1 MAGSDLALPQ
11 GYELQEYRIESTL
24 GVGGF
29 GLTYLAT
36 DTNLNVKIALKEYL
50 PGDLARRDADRSIAP
65 KSEDAV
71 ETFKWGLERFLDES
85 RTLASF
91 KHPNI
96 VRVMRFFQANKTAYM
111 VMEFVSGDQLSDW
124 VKARRPVD
132 EASLRGMLLPL
143 LDGLGVVHASGFLHR
158 DIKPGNIFMRGDG
171 SPVLLDFGSARA
183 TGGELTAIVTPGYA
197 PLEQYHTTGHQGPWS
212 DIYALGGVLYWL
224 VTGNKPVDAAARIR
238 TDPMP
243 PAAQVGDRNRYSEAL
258 LTSID
263 WMLMPSEDQRP
274 QNVDEI
280 KAVLQGNQEATKRVS
295 EITQRLSQATQR
307 VDTTASSQ
315 PVTAS
320 AGGLTGVTLDREV
333 LKRIEVELTKHL
345 GPIAPV
351 AVRSAAKKSLSI
363 SQLVE
368 MVARDIDDDVVR
380 TQFIKRFANSDTSR
394 PVPQPSQPSRPAG
407 QTGQTGQ
414 TRQTGQTGQTGQ
426 TQVAT
431 MLAVQRFD
439 AAIISTAEAAL
450 SKHLGPLARIVVK
463 RAAMKARDE
472 SELYL
477 LIADEIEDK
486 DERKAFIRKAVA
498 NK

>member
-1 MAGSDLALPQ
+1 MAGSDLALPN

-36 DTNLNVKIALKEYL
+36 DTNLNVKVALKEYL
-50 PGDLARRDADRSIAP
+50 PGDLAQRAPNNSISP
-65 KSEDAV
+65 KSDDAV

-91 KHPNI
+91 KHANI
-96 VRVMRFFQANKTAYM
+96 VRVMRFFQANTTAYM
-111 VMEFVSGDQLSDW
+111 VMEFVAGDQLSDW
-124 VKARRPVD
+124 VKPRRPID
-132 EASLRGMLLPL
+132 ETSLRGMLLPL
-143 LDGLGVVHASGFLHR
+143 LDGLGVVHKSGFLHR

-197 PLEQYHTTGHQGPWS
+197 PLEQYHTTGNQGPWS
-212 DIYALGGVLYWL
+212 DIYALGGVLYWM

-238 TDPMP
+238 NDPMP
-243 PAAQVGDRNRYSEAL
+243 PAAKVGDRNRYSDAL

-263 WMLMPSEDQRP
+263 WMLMPGEDQRP
-274 QNVDEI
+274 QSVDEV
-280 KAVLQGNQEATKRVS
+280 KAVLQGSQEATQRAA

-307 VDTTASSQ
+307 VDATAAAPPPASS
-315 PVTAS
+315 VS
-320 AGGLTGVTLDREV
+320 GLTGVVLDREV
-333 LKRIEVELTKHL
+333 LKKIEFELTKHI

-351 AVRSAAKKSLSI
+351 AVRSAAKKALSV
-363 SQLVE
+363 SQLVA
-368 MVARDIDDDVVR
+368 MVAKDIDDDAVR
-380 TQFIKRFANSDTSR
+380 NQFMKRFANADTSR
-394 PVPQPSQPSRPAG
+394 PVSQPSRP
-407 QTGQTGQ
+407 TT
-414 TRQTGQTGQTGQ
+414 TS
-426 TQVAT
+426 QVPT
-431 MLAVQRFD
+431 MLAEQRFD
-439 AAIISTAEAAL
+439 AAIISKAEAAL
-450 SKHLGPLARIVVK
+450 ARHLGPLARVVVK

-472 SELYL
+472 AELYL

-486 DERKAFIRKAVA
+486 DERKVFIRKAVA

>member
-1 MAGSDLALPQ
+1 MAGSEFALPQ

-50 PGDLARRDADRSIAP
+50 PGDLAQRAADQSISP
-65 KSEDAV
+65 KSNDAV

-111 VMEFVSGDQLSDW
+111 VMEFVAGLPLSDW
-124 VKARRPVD
+124 VKSRRPVD
-132 EASLRGMLLPL
+132 EAAARGMLLPL
-143 LDGLGVVHASGFLHR
+143 LDGLGVVHGSGFLHR
-158 DIKPGNIFMRGDG
+158 DVKPGNIFMREDG

-197 PLEQYHTTGHQGPWS
+197 PLEQYHTTGNQGPWS

-224 VTGNKPVDAAARIR
+224 VTGSKPVDAAARIR
-238 TDPMP
+238 NDPMT
-243 PAAQVGDRNRYSEAL
+243 PAIKAGDRNRYSDAL

-263 WMLMPSEDQRP
+263 WMLIPAEDQRP
-274 QNVDEI
+274 QSVAEI
-280 KAVLQGNQEATKRVS
+280 LAVLQDNSQAKERVA
-295 EITQRLSQATQR
+295 EITQRLDQVTTQVR
-307 VDTTASSQ
+307 
-315 PVTAS
+315 TAS
-320 AGGLTGVTLDREV
+320 APPSNTSPQSATELFGGMTGVVLDREV
-333 LKRIEVELTKHL
+333 LKKIEVELTKHI

-351 AVRSAAKKSLSI
+351 MMRSAAKKALSI
-363 SQLVE
+363 TQLLGI
-368 MVARDIDDDVVR
+368 VAKEIEDDAARALFVR
-380 TQFIKRFANSDTSR
+380 RFANADTSS
-394 PVPQPSQPSRPAG
+394 PVSQPSRPS
-407 QTGQTGQ
+407 
-414 TRQTGQTGQTGQ
+414 GQ
-426 TQVAT
+426 TQIAT
-431 MLAVQRFD
+431 TLAAQRFD
-439 AAIISTAEAAL
+439 TATLSKAEAAL
-450 SKHLGPLARIVVK
+450 SQYLGPLARVVVK

-486 DERKAFIRKAVA
+486 AERKIFIRKAMA
-498 NK
+498 PKE

>member
-1 MAGSDLALPQ
+1 MAGSELALPQ

-36 DTNLNVKIALKEYL
+36 DTNLNVRIALKEYL
-50 PGDLARRDADRSIAP
+50 PGDLALRGADRSIAP
-65 KSEDAV
+65 KSDDAV

-111 VMEFVSGDQLSDW
+111 VMEFVAGLPLSDW
-124 VKARRPVD
+124 VKSRRPVD
-132 EASLRGMLLPL
+132 EASARGMLLPL
-143 LDGLGVVHASGFLHR
+143 LDGLGVVHDSGFLHR
-158 DIKPGNIFMRGDG
+158 DIKPGNIFMREDG

-197 PLEQYHTTGHQGPWS
+197 PLEQYHTTGRQGPWS

-224 VTGNKPVDAAARIR
+224 VTGSKPVDAAARIR
-238 TDPMP
+238 NDPMT
-243 PAAQVGDRNRYSEAL
+243 PAIQAGDRNRYSEAL
-258 LTSID
+258 LASID
-263 WMLMPSEDQRP
+263 WMLIPDETQRP
-274 QNVDEI
+274 QSVKEI
-280 KAVLQGNQEATKRVS
+280 KAALQGTPQATQLVS
-295 EITQRLSQATQR
+295 EITQRISQATAR
-307 VDTTASSQ
+307 VNTSGPAQSPTQ
-315 PVTAS
+315 L
-320 AGGLTGVTLDREV
+320 AGGMTGVVLDREV
-333 LKRIEVELTKHL
+333 LKRIETELTRHI

-351 AVRSAAKKSLSI
+351 AVRSAAKKALSV

-368 MVARDIDDDVVR
+368 MVARDIDDDAVR
-380 TQFIKRFANSDTSR
+380 AQFLKRFANADNSAPVSR
-394 PVPQPSQPSRPAG
+394 PSGPTTTSQVP
-407 QTGQTGQ
+407 
-414 TRQTGQTGQTGQ
+414 
-426 TQVAT
+426 T
-431 MLAVQRFD
+431 MLAEKRFD
-439 AAIISTAEAAL
+439 AAVISRAEASL
-450 SKHLGPLARIVVK
+450 SKHLGPLARVVVK

-486 DERKAFIRKAVA
+486 EERKSFIRKAMA
-498 NK
+498 NRE

>member
-50 PGDLARRDADRSIAP
+50 PGDLAVRAMDNSISP
-65 KSEDAV
+65 KSDDAV

-111 VMEFVSGDQLSDW
+111 VMEFVAGLPLSDW
-124 VKARRPVD
+124 VKSRRPVD
-132 EASLRGMLLPL
+132 EASARGMLLPL
-143 LDGLGVVHASGFLHR
+143 LDGLGVVHDSGFLHR
-158 DIKPGNIFMRGDG
+158 DIKPGNIFMRDDG

-197 PLEQYHTTGHQGPWS
+197 PLEQYHTTGRQGPWS

-224 VTGNKPVDAAARIR
+224 VTGSKPVDAAARIR
-238 TDPMP
+238 NDPMT
-243 PAAQVGDRNRYSEAL
+243 PAIHAGDRNRYSDAL
-258 LTSID
+258 LASID
-263 WMLMPSEDQRP
+263 WMLIPDETQRP
-274 QNVDEI
+274 QSVSEI
-280 KAVLQGNQEATKRVS
+280 KMALQGNQQATKLVS
-295 EITQRLSQATQR
+295 EITQRVAQATTR
-307 VDTTASSQ
+307 VNTSGAPQSPTQ
-315 PVTAS
+315 L
-320 AGGLTGVTLDREV
+320 AGGLTGVVLDREV

-351 AVRSAAKKSLSI
+351 AVRAAAKKALSI
-363 SQLVE
+363 AQLVE
-368 MVARDIDDDVVR
+368 MVAGDIDDESVR
-380 TQFIKRFANSDTSR
+380 TLFLKRFANADTSA
-394 PVPQPSQPSRPAG
+394 PVSRPASSRPN
-407 QTGQTGQ
+407 TTS
-414 TRQTGQTGQTGQ
+414 
-426 TQVAT
+426 QVPT
-431 MLAVQRFD
+431 MLAEQRFNV
-439 AAIISTAEAAL
+439 AVISKAEAAL
-450 SKHLGPLARIVVK
+450 SRHLGPLARVVVK

-486 DERKAFIRKAVA
+486 DERKTFIRKAMA
-498 NK
+498 NKE

>member
-50 PGDLARRDADRSIAP
+50 PGDLAVRATDNSISP
-65 KSEDAV
+65 KSDDAV

-111 VMEFVSGDQLSDW
+111 VMEFVAGLPLSDW
-124 VKARRPVD
+124 VKSRRPVD
-132 EASLRGMLLPL
+132 EASARGMLLPL
-143 LDGLGVVHASGFLHR
+143 LDGLGVVHDSGFLHR
-158 DIKPGNIFMRGDG
+158 DIKPGNIFMRDDG

-197 PLEQYHTTGHQGPWS
+197 PLEQYHTTGRQGPWS

-224 VTGNKPVDAAARIR
+224 VIGSKPVDAAARIR
-238 TDPMP
+238 NDPMT
-243 PAAQVGDRNRYSEAL
+243 PAFHAGDRNRYSDAL
-258 LTSID
+258 LASID
-263 WMLMPSEDQRP
+263 WMLIPDETQRP
-274 QNVDEI
+274 QSVSEI
-280 KAVLQGNQEATKRVS
+280 KMALQGNQQATKLVS
-295 EITQRLSQATQR
+295 EITQRVAQATTR
-307 VDTTASSQ
+307 VNTSGAPQSSMQ
-315 PVTAS
+315 L
-320 AGGLTGVTLDREV
+320 AGGLTGVVLDREV

-351 AVRSAAKKSLSI
+351 AVRSAAKKALSI
-363 SQLVE
+363 AQLVE
-368 MVARDIDDDVVR
+368 MVAGDIDDETVR
-380 TQFIKRFANSDTSR
+380 TMFLKRFAHADTSA
-394 PVPQPSQPSRPAG
+394 PVSRPASRPN
-407 QTGQTGQ
+407 TTS
-414 TRQTGQTGQTGQ
+414 
-426 TQVAT
+426 QVPT
-431 MLAVQRFD
+431 MLAEQRFN
-439 AAIISTAEAAL
+439 AAVISKAEAAL
-450 SKHLGPLARIVVK
+450 SRHLGPLARVVVK

-486 DERKAFIRKAVA
+486 DERKTFIRKAMA
-498 NK
+498 NKE